1 MRIIAEAALRA
12 WTKEHARATSSLRTW
27 VKVVRATRWS
37 TWAQLHCLFPSAD
50 LVRAASGRNV
60 VVFNVGGGEF
70 RLVCAV
76 HFNTGMVFVLRFLT
90 HAEYSKETWKNEL

>member
-12 WTKEHARATSSLRTW
+12 WAQEHARATSSLRSW
-27 VKVVRATRWS
+27 VKVVRATRWG
-37 TWAQLHCLFPSAD
+37 TWAELRNLFPSAD
-50 LVRAASGRNV
+50 LVRVASGRNV

-76 HFNTGMVFVLRFLT
+76 HFNTGMVFVLRFMT
-90 HAEYSKETWKNEL
+90 HAEYSKDKWKNEL